1 MTRLG
6 TAAAVLVLLVGLAG
20 SQATRLAAQDT
31 TGVARPVPSAAPDS
45 IPLTPRDTTRPV
57 PAAPDSV
64 ARPPL
69 PAPDS
74 TTRPAFPSADST
86 ARPALDTTVRPVPPP
101 AQAARPDTLADTSAE
116 APSAQAM
123 IPDTAVVVDRVVAV
137 VGNRPVLSSQVDEE
151 MFSRQSQGQQ
161 LPDDPDSLAAI
172 RKQVVSSIVDEEL
185 LVQQAQR
192 DTAIKV
198 TDQEIADGV
207 EQQVRKVR
215 QNFQSEVDYKN
226 ELKKAGFETPEEY
239 RRWLTDQQRR
249 AAFQNRLIDKLR
261 QDGKLKP
268 VPPTEQE
275 MKEYFQTQKGN
286 LGSRPATI
294 SFRQIV
300 IAPHP
305 SPEAKARTLA
315 QADSIVLE
323 LRRGADFATAAKRFS
338 QDPGSKDQGG
348 SLNWF
353 RRGVMVPEFERVAFA
368 LKPGV
373 VSDPVESPFG
383 FHIIQVERLQPGEI
397 QARHILLIP
406 EIDSIHVDSAH
417 ALADSVRKLV
427 IRGASFDSLQRALH
441 DPSAER
447 QADNVPVDK
456 VPEAYTKAIGEADS
470 GSVAP
475 VFELPGAGTRVQ
487 FVVVQVTGRRPPGDI
502 RFEDVRDRIRDQLGQ
517 QLAIQRYIDRLR
529 RATYVDIRS

>member
-1 MTRLG
+1 VTRRG
-6 TAAAVLVLLVGLAG
+6 SCAVLILVLLGLIG
-20 SQATRLAAQDT
+20 PGRVTGLAAQDT
-31 TGVARPVPSAAPDS
+31 TGVAPLPPVASPDSASPVPPDTIPTAAPA
-45 IPLTPRDTTRPV
+45 PTPAPTPALRPGAGRDT
-57 PAAPDSV
+57 
-64 ARPPL
+64 L
-69 PAPDS
+69 
-74 TTRPAFPSADST
+74 AFDST
-86 ARPALDTTVRPVPPP
+86 AVGAKPAL
-101 AQAARPDTLADTSAE
+101 
-116 APSAQAM
+116 M
-123 IPDTAVVVDRVVAV
+123 PDTAVVVDRVVAV
-137 VGNRPVLSSQVDEE
+137 VGNRPVLASQVDEE
-151 MFSRQSQGQQ
+151 IFSRQSQGQQ
-161 LPDDPDSLAAI
+161 VPDNPDSLNSL

-192 DTAIKV
+192 DTAIHV

-215 QNFQSEVDYKN
+215 SNFQSELDYRS

-261 QDGKLKP
+261 SDGKLKP

-275 MKEYFQTQKGN
+275 MRAYFDAQKGN
-286 LGSRPATI
+286 LGSRPATL

-305 SPEAKARTLA
+305 SPGEKARTLA
-315 QADSIVLE
+315 EADSIVLE

-353 RRGVMVPEFERVAFA
+353 RHGVMVPEFERVAFS

-383 FHIIQVERLQPGEI
+383 YHIIQVERIQPGEV

-406 EIDSIHVDSAH
+406 AIDSVHVDSAH
-417 ALADSVRKLV
+417 ALADSVRRL
-427 IRGASFDSLQRALH
+427 IQHGASFDSLQRLLH
-441 DPSAER
+441 DPSAEK
-447 QADNVPVDK
+447 QAGDVPTDK
-456 VPEAYTKAIGEADS
+456 LPEAYAKGIGESDS
-470 GSVAP
+470 GTVVP
-475 VFELPGAGTRVQ
+475 VFELPGAGTRSQ
-487 FVVVQVTGRRPPGDI
+487 FVVLQVIGRRPQGGV
-502 RFEDVRDRIRDQLGQ
+502 RYEDVREKIREQLSQ
-517 QLAIQRYIDRLR
+517 QLAIERYIDRLR
-529 RATYVDIRS
+529 RSTFVDIRS